1 MTAEEYKK
9 EYDENQNRYYI
20 SNMQAEISRIE
31 STIAV
36 YNVWRDTL
44 ETYINKIKEIV
55 QDLYDNRNHAETD
68 VTTSDTYD
76 DWVGNKKDN
85 WWSQLGDFVITEF
98 VTYAKS
104 LDTLIEDLELAKT
117 ELENKIWNL
126 WGEISN
132 INSLISQ
139 RTE

>member
-9 EYDENQNRYYI
+9 EYDKNQNRYYI
-20 SNMQAEISRIE
+20 SNLQAEISSIK
-31 STIAV
+31 STIDV

-44 ETYINKIKEIV
+44 ETYISKIEDIV
-55 QDLYDNRNHAETD
+55 QSLYDNRNHAQTD

-76 DWVGNKKDN
+76 EWVGNKKDN

-98 VTYAKS
+98 VTYAQS
-104 LDTLIEDLELAKT
+104 LDTLIEDLGLAKT
-117 ELENKIWNL
+117 ELENKILNL

-139 RTE
+139 RT

>member
-9 EYDENQNRYYI
+9 EYDKNQNRYYI

-31 STIAV
+31 STIDV

-104 LDTLIEDLELAKT
+104 LDALIEDLELAKT

>member
-9 EYDENQNRYYI
+9 EYDKNQNRYYI

-44 ETYINKIKEIV
+44 ETYISKIEDIV
-55 QDLYDNRNHAETD
+55 QSLYDNRNHAQTD

-76 DWVGNKKDN
+76 EWVGNKKDN

-98 VTYAKS
+98 VTYAQS
-104 LDTLIEDLELAKT
+104 LDTLIQDLGLAKT
-117 ELENKIWNL
+117 ELENKILNL

-139 RTE
+139 RT

>member
-9 EYDENQNRYYI
+9 EYEKNQNRYYI
-20 SNMQAEISRIE
+20 SNLQAEISSIK
-31 STIAV
+31 STIDV

-44 ETYINKIKEIV
+44 ETYISKIEDIV
-55 QDLYDNRNHAETD
+55 QSLYDNRNHAQTD

-76 DWVGNKKDN
+76 EWIGNKKDN

-98 VTYAKS
+98 VTYAQS
-104 LDTLIEDLELAKT
+104 LDTLIEDLGLAKT
-117 ELENKIWNL
+117 ELENKILNL